1 MLLPLVSLA
10 RGIDLVSL
18 LVLLAVAAF
27 LGARRGAAW
36 TDAVGRAIDLSLA
49 GLVVVGVVVGTIVL
63 VPRGVHEALVV
74 VLAGL
79 WVVAVVVSSGL
90 ALTTE
95 DQPRWRSLLR
105 RALDARGPTA

>member
-18 LVLLAVAAF
+18 VALLAVAAF

-95 DQPRWRSLLR
+95 DQPRWRPLLR
-105 RALDARGPTA
+105 RALDARGPTT